1 MAKGWIIIYKC
12 NNINT
17 AEIIKSLLE
26 DNDIP
31 SIIVNKMDS
40 MHLHLMNGDI
50 EVHVKENDAMNAK
63 HIITKN
69 ID

>member
-1 MAKGWIIIYKC
+1 MANGWVIIHKC

-26 DNDIP
+26 DHKIS
-31 SIIVNKMDS
+31 SIIINKMDS
-40 MHLHLMNGDI
+40 MHLHLMNGNI
-50 EVHVKENDAMNAK
+50 EIHVKENDAMNAK